1 MSRNRGSGKKTNILL
16 VIICILLVGALGAIL
31 VMNQKAEKE
40 ESQRLEE
47 IAGDQQRGIED
58 YEAVKEHAA
67 ELEAADAALDESSDD
82 NADAKSDKENNTE
95 SKDAD
100 FDAGKD
106 ADNTDGNAEDAD
118 ATAQNEDADTEDT
131 AQKSEEI
138 SGIVCWGDDLINGE
152 ESNTYSYMEV
162 LQKLLTDNGYN
173 MTVINKTL
181 QGGGTLSMMKMA
193 GVGDDILQGYITKH
207 QQAANGGQLNVTE
220 TGIRDLT
227 EEELTRNDLDCIPI
241 IFMGYYGGWNH
252 DPAELAFYSKGTTDI
267 EFLFPFGWGELWGIA
282 DRTDYDLG
290 RHQETSGQDLTYFDD
305 EKNERYLPYV
315 IEPSLGADRVVLAFL
330 CAAYDEENI
339 GTEEKPDM
347 RTVLHFHPALAPV
360 KIGVLPL
367 SKKLNEGAEKI
378 FAQLSHKYNCEFDDR
393 GNIGKRYR
401 RQDEIGTPFCVT
413 YDFESENDGAVTVRD
428 RDTMEQE
435 RIKIEDLDA
444 YFAEKFNW

>member
-95 SKDAD
+95 SNTDKESKDAD
-100 FDAGKD
+100 SDAGKD

-131 AQKSEEI
+131 AQKSEEN
-138 SGIVCWGDDLINGE
+138 SGIVCWGDDLINGT
-152 ESNTYSYMEV
+152 ESDTYSYMAV
-162 LQKLLTDNGYN
+162 LQKLLTEKGYTDL
-173 MTVINKTL
+173 TVINKTL

-227 EEELTRNDLDCIPI
+227 EEELTRNDLDCIPV

-252 DPAELAFYSKGTTDI
+252 DPAELAEQQENILNTFPNKDKFIVVGTRPLDGTVTSDA
-267 EFLFPFGWGELWGIA
+267 LDQVLSQKWGEHYISLASVTPQPSATYEAQQAMAEAILA
-282 DRTDYDLG
+282 KMEELG
-290 RHQETSGQDLTYFDD
+290 
-305 EKNERYLPYV
+305 YL
-315 IEPSLGADRVVLAFL
+315 SQ
-330 CAAYDEENI
+330 N
-339 GTEEKPDM
+339 
-347 RTVLHFHPALAPV
+347 
-360 KIGVLPL
+360 
-367 SKKLNEGAEKI
+367 
-378 FAQLSHKYNCEFDDR
+378 
-393 GNIGKRYR
+393 
-401 RQDEIGTPFCVT
+401 
-413 YDFESENDGAVTVRD
+413 
-428 RDTMEQE
+428 
-435 RIKIEDLDA
+435 
-444 YFAEKFNW
+444 

>member
-95 SKDAD
+95 SNTDKESKDAD
-100 FDAGKD
+100 SDAGKD

-138 SGIVCWGDDLINGE
+138 SGIVCWGDDLINGT
-152 ESNTYSYMEV
+152 ESDTYSYMAV
-162 LQKLLTDNGYN
+162 LQKLLTEKGYTDL
-173 MTVINKTL
+173 TVINKTL

-207 QQAANGGQLNVTE
+207 QQAVNGGQLNVTE

-227 EEELTRNDLDCIPI
+227 EEELTRNDLDCIPV

-252 DPAELAFYSKGTTDI
+252 DPAELAEQQENILNTFPNKDKFIVVGTRPLDGTVTSDA
-267 EFLFPFGWGELWGIA
+267 LDQVLSQKWGEHYISLASVTPQPSATYEAQQAMAEAILA
-282 DRTDYDLG
+282 KMEELG
-290 RHQETSGQDLTYFDD
+290 
-305 EKNERYLPYV
+305 YL
-315 IEPSLGADRVVLAFL
+315 SQ
-330 CAAYDEENI
+330 N
-339 GTEEKPDM
+339 
-347 RTVLHFHPALAPV
+347 
-360 KIGVLPL
+360 
-367 SKKLNEGAEKI
+367 
-378 FAQLSHKYNCEFDDR
+378 
-393 GNIGKRYR
+393 
-401 RQDEIGTPFCVT
+401 
-413 YDFESENDGAVTVRD
+413 
-428 RDTMEQE
+428 
-435 RIKIEDLDA
+435 
-444 YFAEKFNW
+444 

>member
-95 SKDAD
+95 SNTDKESKDTD
-100 FDAGKD
+100 SDAGKD

-138 SGIVCWGDDLINGE
+138 SGIVCWGDDLINGT
-152 ESNTYSYMEV
+152 ESDTYSYMAV
-162 LQKLLTDNGYN
+162 LQKLLTEKGYTDL
-173 MTVINKTL
+173 TVINKTL

-207 QQAANGGQLNVTE
+207 QQAVNGGQLNVTE

-227 EEELTRNDLDCIPI
+227 EEELTRNDLDCIPV

-252 DPAELAFYSKGTTDI
+252 DPAELAEQQENILNTFPNKDKFIVVGTRPLDGTVTSDA
-267 EFLFPFGWGELWGIA
+267 LDQVLSQKWGEHYISLASVTPQPSATYEAQQAMAEAILA
-282 DRTDYDLG
+282 KMEELG
-290 RHQETSGQDLTYFDD
+290 
-305 EKNERYLPYV
+305 YL
-315 IEPSLGADRVVLAFL
+315 SQ
-330 CAAYDEENI
+330 N
-339 GTEEKPDM
+339 
-347 RTVLHFHPALAPV
+347 
-360 KIGVLPL
+360 
-367 SKKLNEGAEKI
+367 
-378 FAQLSHKYNCEFDDR
+378 
-393 GNIGKRYR
+393 
-401 RQDEIGTPFCVT
+401 
-413 YDFESENDGAVTVRD
+413 
-428 RDTMEQE
+428 
-435 RIKIEDLDA
+435 
-444 YFAEKFNW
+444 

>member
-95 SKDAD
+95 SNTDKES
-100 FDAGKD
+100 KD
-106 ADNTDGNAEDAD
+106 ADNTDGNEEDAD

-138 SGIVCWGDDLINGE
+138 SGIVCWGDDLINGT
-152 ESNTYSYMEV
+152 ESDTYSYMAV
-162 LQKLLTDNGYN
+162 LQKLLTEKGYTDL
-173 MTVINKTL
+173 TVINKTL

-227 EEELTRNDLDCIPI
+227 EEELTRNDLDCIPV

-252 DPAELAFYSKGTTDI
+252 DPAELAEQQENILNTFPNKDKFIVVGTRPLDGTVTSDA
-267 EFLFPFGWGELWGIA
+267 LDQVLSQKWGEHYISLASVTPQPSATYEAQQAMAETILA
-282 DRTDYDLG
+282 KMEELG
-290 RHQETSGQDLTYFDD
+290 
-305 EKNERYLPYV
+305 YL
-315 IEPSLGADRVVLAFL
+315 SQ
-330 CAAYDEENI
+330 N
-339 GTEEKPDM
+339 
-347 RTVLHFHPALAPV
+347 
-360 KIGVLPL
+360 
-367 SKKLNEGAEKI
+367 
-378 FAQLSHKYNCEFDDR
+378 
-393 GNIGKRYR
+393 
-401 RQDEIGTPFCVT
+401 
-413 YDFESENDGAVTVRD
+413 
-428 RDTMEQE
+428 
-435 RIKIEDLDA
+435 
-444 YFAEKFNW
+444 